1 MANKKEGWK
10 RNMEGRGLGLLSLS
24 VRLFGNARCACC
36 AFAIEL
42 IPVESLRIT
51 HNSRYAEN
59 PR

>member
-1 MANKKEGWK
+1 
-10 RNMEGRGLGLLSLS
+10 MEERGLGLLSLS

-42 IPVESLRIT
+42 IPAESLRIT

-59 PR
+59 PERIPDE